1 MTFSDYS
8 DQVICCFQTFF
19 STILEWSFQ
28 PICTYPY
35 ILISNLN
42 SAGVPTRRLQA
53 SPSMGY
59 YFRFPLS
66 INIIIVFLFFW
77 RLSVDLVW
85 SLNKLFIFFH
95 PHCLSQQLSHFHPT
109 DESGGYVSL
118 SSSHSLLLY
127 STLLY
132 STLLYST
139 LVSVLYS

>member
-1 MTFSDYS
+1 MLFPNL
-8 DQVICCFQTFF
+8 F

-85 SLNKLFIFFH
+85 TPFQTILFFFH
-95 PHCLSQQLSHFHPT
+95 PYCFSQQYSHFHPT

-139 LVSVLYS
+139 LLYSTLVSVLYS